1 MVSFTIRDLL
11 LLAFVGSAIA
21 LPLNAEKRDPAKDI
35 GIGIT
40 FKYPFKAAE
49 GAVDGT
55 TDAAA
60 VEKRGKDAISFSYP
74 IFKAAGGA
82 TDTAAVEKRSN
93 DAISFKY
100 PIFKVADGTTDGTVE
115 KRGEEEKRATDTN
128 AISFKYPFV
137 AADGSAEKR
146 ATDNNAIT
154 FKYPFV
160 AAEKRATDTNAIS
173 FKYPFI
179 AADGAVEKRE
189 PKSAYADV
197 IAAADPRDILG

>member
-1 MVSFTIRDLL
+1 MVSSTIRGLL

-21 LPLNAEKRDPAKDI
+21 LPLNADKRDPAKDL

-55 TDAAA
+55 TD
-60 VEKRGKDAISFSYP
+60 
-74 IFKAAGGA
+74 
-82 TDTAAVEKRSN
+82 TAAVEKRSN
-93 DAISFKY
+93 DAITFKY
-100 PIFKVADGTTDGTVE
+100 PIFKVAEGATDGTA
-115 KRGEEEKRATDTN
+115 EKRATDTN
-128 AISFKYPFV
+128 AINFKYPFV
-137 AADGSAEKR
+137 AADGAVEKR
-146 ATDNNAIT
+146 DTDGNAIT

-160 AAEKRATDTNAIS
+160 AADGEVEKRATGGNAIT
-173 FKYPFI
+173 FKYPFV

>member
-1 MVSFTIRDLL
+1 MISSTIRDLL
-11 LLAFVGSAIA
+11 LLVFVGSAVA
-21 LPLNAEKRDPAKDI
+21 LPLNAERRDPAKDI

-55 TDAAA
+55 A
-60 VEKRGKDAISFSYP
+60 
-74 IFKAAGGA
+74 
-82 TDTAAVEKRSN
+82 DTAAAEKRSN
-93 DAISFKY
+93 DAITFKY
-100 PIFKVADGTTDGTVE
+100 PIFKVAEGATDGAV
-115 KRGEEEKRATDTN
+115 EKRATDAN

-137 AADGSAEKR
+137 AADGAVEKR
-146 ATDNNAIT
+146 NTDGNAIT

-160 AAEKRATDTNAIS
+160 
-173 FKYPFI
+173 